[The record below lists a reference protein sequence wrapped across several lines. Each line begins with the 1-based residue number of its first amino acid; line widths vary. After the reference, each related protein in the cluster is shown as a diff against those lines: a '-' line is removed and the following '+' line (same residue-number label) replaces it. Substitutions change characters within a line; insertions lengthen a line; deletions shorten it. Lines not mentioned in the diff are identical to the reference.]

1 MSSHAPADSSS
12 GETGSKAGDSEENAP
27 FHPAPFII
35 IGIVAVVVIAAIAAV
50 VVRKRGKKE

>member
-1 MSSHAPADSSS
+1 MRLADSSS